1 MAKGAPPL
9 WPHPVDYR
17 KGWGTSAHHRSM
29 GDSLTEK
36 LHQFCLP
43 QTWAYGIRTPTSDE
57 PVDPRTFPPKTL
69 AERRTPFQ
77 GEQGPRFRN
86 GDDSRDPRSY
96 RRASGQR
103 GHGHI
108 GSTCRGTAC
117 ARSPIA
123 PANAP

>member
-1 MAKGAPPL
+1 
-9 WPHPVDYR
+9 
-17 KGWGTSAHHRSM
+17 M
-29 GDSLTEK
+29 GDSLAEK
-36 LHQFCLP
+36 LHQFRLP
-43 QTWAYGIRTPTSDE
+43 QTWAYGIRTPTSGE

-86 GDDSRDPRSY
+86 GGDGRDPRPY

-123 PANAP
+123 PATAP